1 MRRALANPLYRRL
14 FLAQLIALFGTG
26 IATVA
31 LALLAYELAGAD
43 AGAVLGTAL
52 AIKMVAYV
60 TVSPVVAG
68 YADRLPR
75 RGLLVAM
82 DLSRAAI
89 VLLLPFVDAVWQIYL
104 LVFLLQAASAAF
116 TPAFQATIPAI
127 LVEEEDY
134 TQALTLAR
142 LAYDLESL
150 LSPLVAAALLNIMAF
165 HWLFGATAAGF
176 LLSAALIVGL
186 VLPAVV
192 AGPGGSLWQRSLR
205 GLGAYLRRRE
215 LRTLLALIVVAAAGS
230 APVYVSSVVIVRDA
244 LGRGSEALP
253 LLLAAFGGGSMILAL
268 LLPRLLRGR
277 TERGIMLAGGCVAPL
292 CLLAAAAA
300 LQWLPPAA
308 GWPAMLAIWALL
320 GAAEAALLTPVGRL
334 LRRSAEPS
342 ELPALFAAQF
352 ALSHLCWL
360 LTYPL
365 AGWLDP
371 WLGLPAMLA
380 ILAGL
385 GGLGLLGALPSGR
398 R

>member
-150 LSPLVAAALLNIMAF
+150 LSP
-165 HWLFGATAAGF
+165 W
-176 LLSAALIVGL
+176 S
-186 VLPAVV
+186 
-192 AGPGGSLWQRSLR
+192 
-205 GLGAYLRRRE
+205 
-215 LRTLLALIVVAAAGS
+215 
-230 APVYVSSVVIVRDA
+230 
-244 LGRGSEALP
+244 
-253 LLLAAFGGGSMILAL
+253 
-268 LLPRLLRGR
+268 
-277 TERGIMLAGGCVAPL
+277 
-292 CLLAAAAA
+292 
-300 LQWLPPAA
+300 PP
-308 GWPAMLAIWALL
+308 P
-320 GAAEAALLTPVGRL
+320 
-334 LRRSAEPS
+334 
-342 ELPALFAAQF
+342 
-352 ALSHLCWL
+352 C
-360 LTYPL
+360 
-365 AGWLDP
+365 
-371 WLGLPAMLA
+371 
-380 ILAGL
+380 
-385 GGLGLLGALPSGR
+385 
-398 R
+398 